1 MFSVHHHYLYNYFQY
16 YVNYKYYRIGVTSRI
31 QQNRSTSATIITT
44 KLASRSGHITMQLLI
59 DLHDVNFFAGEID
72 KYLTQ
77 FSLWQDAQSRFN
89 NVRIIPGYY
98 MDWSADST
106 KQPNENASILKME

>member
-1 MFSVHHHYLYNYFQY
+1 MFSVHHHYKCNYYQY

-59 DLHDVNFFAGEID
+59 DQLDVNSCAGEID
-72 KYLTQ
+72 KHLAQ
-77 FSLWQDAQSRFN
+77 FSLWQDGQSLFN

-98 MDWSADST
+98 MD
-106 KQPNENASILKME
+106 